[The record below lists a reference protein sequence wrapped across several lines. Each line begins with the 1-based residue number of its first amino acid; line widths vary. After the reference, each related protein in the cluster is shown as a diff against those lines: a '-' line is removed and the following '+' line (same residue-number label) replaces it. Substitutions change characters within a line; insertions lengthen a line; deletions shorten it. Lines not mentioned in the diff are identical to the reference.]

1 MQGTQA
7 LLSPSSCS
15 AELLEGAAGADKTP
29 VKEVVWSQAGS
40 RAVLGA
46 GVQTNSQNSKS
57 AFSVESKKDFFFP
70 SLALSYCVNEIP
82 VRALPRFPF
91 CWLFPGC
98 RTWGWVGLEMNELLV
113 FAGFGVDL
121 GHSTGAEE

>member
-1 MQGTQA
+1 MAVCQDVPSMQGTQA

-15 AELLEGAAGADKTP
+15 AELLGGAAGADKTP

-70 SLALSYCVNEIP
+70 LPCSL
-82 VRALPRFPF
+82 
-91 CWLFPGC
+91 
-98 RTWGWVGLEMNELLV
+98 LLRK
-113 FAGFGVDL
+113 
-121 GHSTGAEE
+121 

>member
-1 MQGTQA
+1 MLGTQA
-7 LLSPSSCS
+7 LLSPPSCS

-57 AFSVESKKDFFFP
+57 VFFTSSKKRIFFP
-70 SLALSYCVNEIP
+70 LPFSL
-82 VRALPRFPF
+82 
-91 CWLFPGC
+91 
-98 RTWGWVGLEMNELLV
+98 LL
-113 FAGFGVDL
+113 L
-121 GHSTGAEE
+121 K